1 MEEKMSNKEMKK
13 IERLD
18 DLTETFWEVKEVL
31 RQSETFIE
39 EVQEEGF
46 VLDSEFLELVEQVLY
61 DLYKYNV
68 NVVKRLT
75 YILIKEGRE
84 LGEED

>member
-1 MEEKMSNKEMKK
+1 MSNKEMKK

-84 LGEED
+84 LGEGD

>member
-1 MEEKMSNKEMKK
+1 MSNKEMKK

-61 DLYKYNV
+61 DLYKYNA
-68 NVVKRLT
+68 NVIKRLT